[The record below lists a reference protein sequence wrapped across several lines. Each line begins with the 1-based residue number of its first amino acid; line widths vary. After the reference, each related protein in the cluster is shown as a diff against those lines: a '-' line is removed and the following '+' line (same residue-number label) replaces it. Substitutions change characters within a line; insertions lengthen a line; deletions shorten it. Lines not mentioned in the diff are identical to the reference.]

1 MEEIVKKV
9 LLLVLSLCLIV
20 SITSCK
26 PKVEQNVEKTI
37 SGEVVVFHAGSLTV
51 PFEKVEEAF
60 EAKYPGVDVLR
71 SAGGSA
77 ELARKI
83 TEFDG
88 AVDVFAS
95 ADYKVIDS
103 LLIPDHA
110 KWNALF
116 AANAMVIMYSKTS
129 KFADEISSD
138 NWYDIF
144 QREGVNFGHSE
155 PDLDP
160 CGYRSVLLFQLA
172 EKHYKVEGLNEKLL
186 TVRQDKNIRPKSVE
200 LIALLESGA
209 LDYAFEYESVALQH
223 MAMNEDLKYITLP
236 AELNLASIEHE
247 DFYAQ
252 ASIELKGSE
261 PGKTITRI
269 GEPIVYSLTI
279 PDSVKN
285 PDAAEAF
292 VKFLLD
298 KEYGMKILT
307 EQGQPVLDK
316 VVVIGAENLPPS
328 LKYLAE

>member
-1 MEEIVKKV
+1 MKKV
-9 LLLVLSLCLIV
+9 LLFLLSLCLMV
-20 SITSCK
+20 SIASCK
-26 PKVEQNVEKTI
+26 PKADPNAGKSL
-37 SGEVVVFHAGSLTV
+37 SGELVVFHAGSLTV
-51 PFEKVEEAF
+51 PFEKIEEAF
-60 EAKYPGVDVLR
+60 ETKYPDVDVLR
-71 SAGGSA
+71 TAGGSA

-88 AVDVFAS
+88 TVDVFAS

-103 LLIPDHA
+103 LLIPVHA

-129 KFADEISSD
+129 KFGEEITSD
-138 NWYDIF
+138 NWYEIF

-172 EKHYKVEGLNEKLL
+172 EKHYNVSGLNETLL
-186 TVRQDKNIRPKSVE
+186 RVRQDKNIRPKSVE

-223 MAMNEDLKYITLP
+223 MAMNEDLKYIKLP
-236 AELNLASIEHE
+236 DELNLASIEHE

-279 PDSVKN
+279 PDTVKN
-285 PDAAEAF
+285 QDAAEAF
-292 VKFLLD
+292 IRFLFD
-298 KEYGMKILT
+298 KEIGMKILI
-307 EQGQPVLDK
+307 EQGQPVLEK
-316 VVVIGAENLPPS
+316 IVVFGAENLPVS
-328 LKYLAE
+328 LQYLAK

>member
-1 MEEIVKKV
+1 MKKV
-9 LLLVLSLCLIV
+9 LLVFVSLCLTF
-20 SITSCK
+20 SIASCK
-26 PKVEQNVEKTI
+26 PKAVKQVEKAI
-37 SGEVVVFHAGSLTV
+37 SGQVVVFHAGSLTV
-51 PFEKVEEAF
+51 PFEKIEEAF
-60 EAKYPGVDVLR
+60 EAKYPSVDVLR
-71 SAGGSA
+71 TAGGSA

-129 KFADEISSD
+129 KFGEEITSD

-172 EKHYKVEGLNEKLL
+172 EKHYQVEGLNAKILQ
-186 TVRQDKNIRPKSVE
+186 VRQDKNIRPKSVE

-223 MAMNEDLKYITLP
+223 MAMNQDLKYIKLP
-236 AELNLASIEHE
+236 NELNLASIDHK

-261 PGKTITRI
+261 PGKTIKRV

-279 PDSVKN
+279 PSTVKN
-285 PDAAEAF
+285 QDAAEAF

-298 KEYGMKILT
+298 QEYGMKILL

-316 VVVIGAENLPPS
+316 IVVFGAENLPIS
-328 LKYLAE
+328 LQHLAK